1 LALSPCYPRPLRAAP
16 GSSARATGRH
26 QTRRACVSG
35 AGGRPRSPQ
44 EVFRD
49 RFRIIRRDGTEETID
64 APELVYLPGGTFL
77 MGDEQGLDREKP
89 VHAVR
94 LDAFA
99 IGRTPVT
106 WGQYRRFCEATDAH
120 WPQWLERDSRYH
132 LETGSDE
139 YYRSRGVAADS
150 LELPVVGIAWDD
162 ATAYCAWLSEQT
174 GERYALPTEAQ
185 WEYAC
190 RAGTTTRWSCGDD
203 ERALAEH
210 AWYSANADG
219 KLHPVARKRPN
230 PWGLYDMHGN
240 VWEWCADWFSETYY
254 EQLAGR
260 AEQLRGSARRRSNVR
275 EQRSHGV
282 EHTASDNPVGPG
294 SGSNRV
300 IRGGSWL
307 DVADI
312 CRSAFRGRH
321 EPSNRGDIL
330 GFRLSRTV

>member
-1 LALSPCYPRPLRAAP
+1 VRSRP
-16 GSSARATGRH
+16 H
-26 QTRRACVSG
+26 E
-35 AGGRPRSPQ
+35 PQ

-49 RFRIIRRDGTEETID
+49 RFRIIRRDGTEETVN
-64 APELVYLPGGTFL
+64 APELVYLPGGSFL

-106 WGQYRRFCEATDAH
+106 WGEYRRFCEATDTHSPA
-120 WPQWLERDSRYH
+120 WLERGSQYH
-132 LETGSDE
+132 LETGSSD
-139 YYRSRGVAADS
+139 YYRRRGVVADV
-150 LELPVVGIAWDD
+150 LDLPVVGITWDD
-162 ATAYCAWLSEQT
+162 AVAYCAWLSEQT

-219 KLHPVARKRPN
+219 KLHPVAQKRPN

-240 VWEWCADWFSETYY
+240 VWEWCTDWFSEDYY
-254 EQLAGR
+254 QQLAASPER
-260 AEQLRGSARRRSNVR
+260 AREAARKRSSVR
-275 EQRSHGV
+275 EQRSS
-282 EHTASDNPVGPG
+282 EATRTAIENPAGPE
-294 SGSNRV
+294 SGSLRV
-300 IRGGSWL
+300 FRGGSWYH
-307 DVADI
+307 DAVY
-312 CRSAFRGRH
+312 CRSAFRLGSVPSYRRH
-321 EPSNRGDIL
+321 VL